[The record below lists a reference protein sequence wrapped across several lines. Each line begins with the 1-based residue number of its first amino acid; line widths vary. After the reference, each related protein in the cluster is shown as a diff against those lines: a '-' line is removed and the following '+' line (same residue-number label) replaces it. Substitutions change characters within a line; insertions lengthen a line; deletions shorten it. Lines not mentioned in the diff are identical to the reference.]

1 MHSVQAFLAYIQSEK
16 KYSIH
21 TVQAYQ
27 RDLEQ
32 FFLYLK
38 SNYSLGEELDTLS
51 HLHVRGW
58 MAQLKESGNE
68 ARSINRKIS
77 SLKSFFNYLLRQQQI
92 VQSPMAKVVTPK
104 TKKRLPVFVQEENM
118 DTLARQLPNPI
129 TFKEHTDRLVVEL
142 LYQTGM
148 RRSELKN
155 LKESDLDVSNKRLK
169 VLGKGNKERL
179 LPLSDAMIDSLQNYL
194 LLKKTEVEPS
204 ASHFFCLE
212 NGKPLYAKYIYL
224 VVTNYFSLVSTL
236 DKRSPHVL
244 RHSFATHLL
253 NQGADLNAIKELL
266 GHANLTATQV
276 YTHNSIER
284 LKDIYKKAHPKA

>member
-38 SNYSLGEELDTLS
+38 SNYSLGEELATLS

-118 DTLARQLPNPI
+118 DTLARQLPNPK
-129 TFKEHTDRLVVEL
+129 TFKEHTDRLLVEL

-148 RRSELKN
+148 RRSELMN

-179 LPLSDAMIDSLQNYL
+179 LPLSDAMIDTLQNYL
-194 LLKKTEVEPS
+194 LLKKKEVAPS

-224 VVTNYFSLVSTL
+224 VVTNYLSLVSTL

>member
-1 MHSVQAFLAYIQSEK
+1 MHLVQAFLAYIQSEK

-38 SNYSLGEELDTLS
+38 SNYSLGEELATLS

-104 TKKRLPVFVQEENM
+104 TKKRLPVFVQEESM

-129 TFKEHTDRLVVEL
+129 TFKEHTDRLLVEL

-148 RRSELKN
+148 RRSELMN

-194 LLKKTEVEPS
+194 FLKKKEVELS
-204 ASHFFCLE
+204 SSHFFCLE

-224 VVTNYFSLVSTL
+224 VVTNYLSLVSTL

>member
-1 MHSVQAFLAYIQSEK
+1 MNSIQGFLAYIQSEK

-32 FFLYLK
+32 FFLYLQ
-38 SNYSLGEELDTLS
+38 STYSITEAAQIS
-51 HLHVRGW
+51 HLHIRGW
-58 MAQLKESGNE
+58 MAQRKELGNE

-77 SLKSFFNYLLRQQQI
+77 TLKSYFKYLLRQQI
-92 VQSPMAKVVTPK
+92 ITQSPMGKVVTPK
-104 TKKRLPVFVQEENM
+104 TKKRLPVFVQEEHMTN
-118 DTLARQLPNPI
+118 LEERLEEPI
-129 TFKEHTDRLVVEL
+129 HFKDHTDRLIVDL

-148 RRSELKN
+148 RRSELMH
-155 LKESDLDVSNKRLK
+155 LQEVDLDVYNKRLK

-179 LPLSDAMIDSLQNYL
+179 LPLSDEMLHALKSYL
-194 LLKKTEVEPS
+194 RLKATEVKS
-204 ASHFFCLE
+204 STSHFFCLE
-212 NGKPLYAKYIYL
+212 NGKPLYAKYIYQ
-224 VVTNYFSLVSTL
+224 VVKDYLSLVSTL